1 MLNDFIHYFFQ
12 YIQCITHNVYR
23 AVTSLVSAWYVKLP
37 IAGLCLLLQHHLKL
51 ISIFS
56 LLVILDLV
64 TKFISLSYGY
74 MVTRQAEDT
83 DFFNACR
90 YTNLIEARKAGII
103 KSRIMKT
110 QFVGKI
116 LTYVFVVATCL
127 IVDKMVRESGGVGG
141 FTTLAI
147 GYLAMTELLSIVENL
162 SESGVSSMQ
171 GLYDLIKKRKGN

>member
-1 MLNDFIHYFFQ
+1 MSDFIHYFFQ

-56 LLVILDLV
+56 LLVILDLF
-64 TKFISLSYGY
+64 TKLISLSYGY
-74 MVTRQAEDT
+74 MVSSAAAEA
-83 DFFNACR
+83 DFFNACKLS
-90 YTNLIEARKAGII
+90 NMAKARRMGII

-127 IVDKMVRESGGVGG
+127 MVDKMVRESGGVGG

-171 GLYDLIKKRKGN
+171 GLYDLIKRKKGN

>member
-1 MLNDFIHYFFQ
+1 
-12 YIQCITHNVYR
+12 
-23 AVTSLVSAWYVKLP
+23 
-37 IAGLCLLLQHHLKL
+37 
-51 ISIFS
+51 
-56 LLVILDLV
+56 
-64 TKFISLSYGY
+64 
-74 MVTRQAEDT
+74 MVTRQVEDT

-127 IVDKMVRESGGVGG
+127 MVDKMVRESGGVGG

-171 GLYDLIKKRKGN
+171 GLYDLIKRKKGN